1 MTHVHLLNP
10 ITVKYD
16 NWKEKHIGNDSTR
29 YSEGSGFNTDSD
41 TYSSYN
47 TLGSLLNLSG
57 SKVLISKTEIKMH
70 KTYKTIM
77 ITSED

>member
-1 MTHVHLLNP
+1 MKH
-10 ITVKYD
+10 D
-16 NWKEKHIGNDSTR
+16 NSKEKHIGNDSTR
-29 YSEGSGFNTDSD
+29 YLEGSGFNTDSD

-57 SKVLISKTEIKMH
+57 SKVLISKMEIKMH

>member
-1 MTHVHLLNP
+1 MQGKGCYL
-10 ITVKYD
+10 
-16 NWKEKHIGNDSTR
+16 R
-29 YSEGSGFNTDSD
+29 YVGTAVSQYHGGWVNIVQDRSGFNTDSD